1 VISLQLSVAGP
12 TLNGPDHV
20 SPGSPQQLLQTQ
32 ASPVEFGSLLSRL
45 FEVPDAEPQVGV
57 PLSNTPAKANS
68 PNNAKTTKDSP
79 KPSKDSKERG
89 SPLIISTPVVP
100 EPPKPP
106 IRLSSDH
113 GTPVAQNYE
122 MSTEESASSRAAASD
137 TSTEAVAAETASVPP
152 PQVPQATSQAGQLV
166 FAVQL
171 TEMNQKN
178 KSAPQGS
185 PTVQV
190 GTTSKTGSSNTTAVA
205 PSSVAHAPTVSDQN
219 TSSSEKE
226 PSKDNDEESIAKQLA
241 TSEQGAPPMAK
252 PDPGVSLSA
261 VEPKSG
267 PVKSSEPAAPPAPL
281 AASDTKVESKNEIN
295 TTARPQPAKEISLRV
310 PLTDSTVDLKVTE
323 SAGKVQVSV
332 RSADPDL
339 ARSIQSGMG
348 DLVDHLDKKGYDTET
363 WVPSERGLSA
373 PGLTESSSANNE
385 SGNSQ
390 QRSGAGSEQ
399 QGQGRQSGQNQGQNQ
414 GQRPKW
420 LDALESGLSLDN
432 SSGVNIQ

>member
-1 VISLQLSVAGP
+1 MQLSGAGP

-20 SPGSPQQLLQTQ
+20 PPSSPQQLLQTT
-32 ASPVEFGSLLSRL
+32 APPVEFGSLLSRL
-45 FEVPDAEPQVGV
+45 FEVSDAESPVAI
-57 PLSNTPAKANS
+57 PLSNTPVKANS
-68 PNNAKTTKDSP
+68 LNNLKAGKDSP
-79 KPSKDSKERG
+79 KPSKESKEKG
-89 SPLIISTPVVP
+89 PPLPISTPVVP

-106 IRLSSDH
+106 IRFSSDH
-113 GTPVAQNYE
+113 GTLAAQNHE
-122 MSTEESASSRAAASD
+122 VSTEESAAASD
-137 TSTEAVAAETASVPP
+137 TPEAISSVAPETANVPP
-152 PQVPQATSQAGQLV
+152 PQLSQASSQSGQLV

-171 TEMNQKN
+171 TDVNQEN
-178 KSAPQGS
+178 KSTQPGS

-190 GTTSKTGSSNTTAVA
+190 GTTSTAESSNTTDVTT
-205 PSSVAHAPTVSDQN
+205 SSITHALTVSDQN

-226 PSKDNDEESIAKQLA
+226 PSKDNDQESIAKQLA
-241 TSEQGAPPMAK
+241 TSDQAASPMAK
-252 PDPGVSLSA
+252 PDPGVSLSS

-267 PVKSSEPAAPPAPL
+267 PVKNSEPTAPPVPL

-295 TTARPQPAKEISLRV
+295 MTGRPQPAKEISLRV
-310 PLTDSTVDLKVTE
+310 PLTDSMVDLKVTE

-348 DLVDHLDKKGYDTET
+348 DLVDHLDKKGYETET

-373 PGLTESSSANNE
+373 PGLTESSSGNNE

-390 QRSGAGSEQ
+390 QRSGAGTEQ

-420 LDALESGLSLDN
+420 LDALESGFSLDN